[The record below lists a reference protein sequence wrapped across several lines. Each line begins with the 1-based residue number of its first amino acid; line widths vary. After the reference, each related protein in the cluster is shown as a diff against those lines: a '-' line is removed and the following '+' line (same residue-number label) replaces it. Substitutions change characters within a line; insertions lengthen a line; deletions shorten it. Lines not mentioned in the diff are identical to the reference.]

1 MYTAKGLQSNPNEQ
15 TEIYA
20 AITDAETIVCVISQR
35 ERERRERSCVQQSLQ
50 CTCISLFFLVS
61 ESSGLLMIYYRSHR
75 YHEEGEKDPRFASFK
90 PGVVR

>member
-35 ERERRERSCVQQSLQ
+35 ERESLQ
-50 CTCISLFFLVS
+50 CTCISLFFVVS

>member
-35 ERERRERSCVQQSLQ
+35 ESCVQQSLHVYHY
-50 CTCISLFFLVS
+50 FFLVS
-61 ESSGLLMIYYRSHR
+61 ESSGLLMIYYRSQR